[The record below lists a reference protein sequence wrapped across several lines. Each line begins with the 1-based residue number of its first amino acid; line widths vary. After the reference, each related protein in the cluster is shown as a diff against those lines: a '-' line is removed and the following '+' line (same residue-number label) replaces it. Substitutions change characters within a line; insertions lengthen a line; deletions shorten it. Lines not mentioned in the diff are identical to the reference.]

1 MSPHLRHSPNPHG
14 TGQVISTVRTLM
26 RADGLNVPLATIARN
41 CGTTRNFLYQN
52 WRSVTALHLHALQ
65 AELAHA
71 FATAD
76 RVCPSDGTVPGIT
89 EHLTEVVRTVRRHPA
104 TAAIARS
111 SPREFAA
118 AHTALDGPLVGIV
131 TDRISDLLH
140 PLCPHGGI
148 RGDRALASRPWKILW
163 IARPAALCPEAVGDR
178 LREDTLDNAFTALL
192 SDLLEPWASA
202 PEPCRHSSAV
212 S

>member
-1 MSPHLRHSPNPHG
+1 M
-14 TGQVISTVRTLM
+14 
-26 RADGLNVPLATIARN
+26 
-41 CGTTRNFLYQN
+41 
-52 WRSVTALHLHALQ
+52 
-65 AELAHA
+65 
-71 FATAD
+71 
-76 RVCPSDGTVPGIT
+76 
-89 EHLTEVVRTVRRHPA
+89 VRTVRRHPA

-111 SPREFAA
+111 SPKEFAA
-118 AHTALDGPLVGIV
+118 AHTALDGPLVGIA

-148 RGDRALASRPWKILW
+148 WGDRALASRPWKILW

-202 PEPCRHSSAV
+202 EEPCRCSGAV

>member
-1 MSPHLRHSPNPHG
+1 MSPHLRHSPSPHG
-14 TGQVISTVRTLM
+14 TGQVIGTVRTLL
-26 RADGLNVPLATIARN
+26 RAEGLNVSLAAIARN

-52 WRSVTALHLHALQ
+52 WKSVTALYLHALQ

-111 SPREFAA
+111 SPKEFAA
-118 AHTALDGPLVGIV
+118 AHTALDGPLVGIA

-148 RGDRALASRPWKILW
+148 WGDRALASRPWKILW

-202 PEPCRHSSAV
+202 EEPCRCSGAV